1 MTAQAEARESLTGVT
16 HRIGYLSPDR
26 LIHNG
31 PYEFY
36 RLAPDNVLML
46 YISMAVD
53 ELTAAHVEEA
63 YEEVDALVRLL
74 KSRNANILVQGG
86 VPLPLATG
94 RAYHDALLQR
104 MAEVGG
110 MPATSTVECV
120 IDAIQGMGLSRVVVA
135 NKWSDKL
142 NRTLAD
148 EFFTPAGI
156 EIVGV
161 SNREL
166 SPSVFRKF
174 TSDDSVGLALELGR
188 AGFEAHP
195 EAEALYIGGGSWMA
209 TKIVPL
215 LEDRFG
221 KPVITN
227 TLSCTWSL
235 CRRLGIWQPKPGFGT
250 LISKA

>member
-1 MTAQAEARESLTGVT
+1 MTESLAGVT

-26 LIHNG
+26 LVHNG

-46 YISMAVD
+46 YIAMGVD
-53 ELTAAHVEEA
+53 ELTARHVEDA
-63 YEEVDALVRLL
+63 YGEVDALVRLL
-74 KSRNANILVQGG
+74 KERNANILVQGG

-94 RAYHDALLQR
+94 RAFHDALLRR
-104 MAEVGG
+104 MTQVSGL
-110 MPATSTVECV
+110 PSTSTVECV
-120 IDAIQGMGLSRVVVA
+120 IDALHGLGLKKVVVA
-135 NKWSDKL
+135 NKWSDAL
-142 NRTLAD
+142 NQTMAD
-148 EFFTPAGI
+148 EFFGPAGV
-156 EIVGV
+156 EVVGV

-166 SPSVFRKF
+166 SPTTFRTF
-174 TSDDSVGLALELGR
+174 TSEDSVALALDLAR

-195 EAEALYIGGGSWMA
+195 EADGLYIGGGSWLA

-235 CRRLGIWQPKPGFGT
+235 CRRLGIWQAKSGYGT
-250 LISKA
+250 LINTP